1 MDGTGGWEAWQI
13 RSFMLYLLYARH
25 QTSSGSEALVP
36 VVLLYLSLKQPQRDV
51 RGILTLGTLWGERC
65 EGMSLLSGHSGGDS
79 QAAQSDQHCGNMV
92 NRLTKAE
99 GNVGA

>member
-13 RSFMLYLLYARH
+13 LTFMLYLLYARH

-36 VVLLYLSLKQPQRDV
+36 VVLLYLSLKQPQRNV

-65 EGMSLLSGHSGGDS
+65 EGMSLLLGHSGGDS

>member
-13 RSFMLYLLYARH
+13 RTLMLYLLCARH

-51 RGILTLGTLWGERC
+51 RGILTLGTLWG
-65 EGMSLLSGHSGGDS
+65 
-79 QAAQSDQHCGNMV
+79 
-92 NRLTKAE
+92 RLTSGTVRPALWQYGEQVDK
-99 GNVGA
+99 G